1 MPARLD
7 SVIKAFVI
15 KVDHNALNKGQIEF
29 IHEHASNIFVIEK
42 SIQLK

>member
-7 SVIKAFVI
+7 AVIKAFVV
-15 KVDHNALNKGQIEF
+15 KVDDNALNKGQVEF
-29 IHEHASNIFVIEK
+29 IHEHASSIFVIEK